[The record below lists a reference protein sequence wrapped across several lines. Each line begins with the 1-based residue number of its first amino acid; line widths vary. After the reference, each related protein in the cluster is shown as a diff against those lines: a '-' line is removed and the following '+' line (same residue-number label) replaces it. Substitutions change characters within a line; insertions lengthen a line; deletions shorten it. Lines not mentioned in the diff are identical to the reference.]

1 MHEQRKVL
9 EAWMGVGIIVLSI
22 GGFLI
27 FNKSQ
32 VSVTGDES
40 SATATDTAAQLV
52 YESDT
57 LQARAEKLEKL
68 KGQTDFDKLQAQ
80 IDQQIAADI
89 ETKTTYAPGN
99 NKPFLISNTV
109 TEDLYKK
116 QFAEVFG
123 KATSSGMGLELVY
136 FISQVNP
143 DGGQMLPL
151 SPQDTESVYRVATE
165 YEIFADAVQ
174 KLPTPPSLEK
184 VGEITSLKAREVAFY
199 LRKMMEEKDPF
210 IYSVLFTKY
219 TDAMSYI
226 VKINK
231 APSVQTNELEQIKN
245 LASSTEVLLK
255 R

>member
-1 MHEQRKVL
+1 MHEQQKVL
-9 EAWMGVGIIVLSI
+9 EAWIGVGIIVLAI

-40 SATATDTAAQLV
+40 SAAATDTAAQLV

-57 LQARAEKLEKL
+57 LQARAKKLEKL
-68 KGQTDFDKLQAQ
+68 KGQADFEKLQTQ
-80 IDQQIAADI
+80 IDQQIAADV
-89 ETKTTYAPGN
+89 EAKTTYTPGN
-99 NKPFLISNTV
+99 NKPFLVSNTT
-109 TEDLYKK
+109 TENLYKK
-116 QFAEVFG
+116 QFAEVFS

-151 SPQDTESVYRVATE
+151 SPQDTESVYRIATE
-165 YEIFADAVQ
+165 YEIFAENIQ
-174 KLPTPPSLEK
+174 KLATPHSFEV
-184 VGEITSLKAREVAFY
+184 VGEITAGKAREIAFY

-210 IYSVLFTKY
+210 IYSVYFTKY

-226 VKINK
+226 IKINK